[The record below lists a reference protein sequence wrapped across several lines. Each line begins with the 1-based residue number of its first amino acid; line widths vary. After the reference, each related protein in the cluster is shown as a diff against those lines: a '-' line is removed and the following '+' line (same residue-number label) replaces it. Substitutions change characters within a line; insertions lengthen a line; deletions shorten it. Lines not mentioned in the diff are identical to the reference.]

1 MKMKMMAAFF
11 ICLSLVFA
19 SIPISSHAAHPLQ
32 SELEAAMICLCG
44 CGQTIKDCPHQN
56 CGYAIPARKKIKDH
70 LEEGKTKAEILDIFV
85 AKYGEE
91 ALATP
96 PKKGF
101 NLLGYIMPFVV
112 LLFAGVL
119 IMVIIRKWT
128 ARGLRDE
135 EDTLPMTK
143 TDFGSDID
151 KQIEKE
157 LEEMD

>member
-1 MKMKMMAAFF
+1 MKVKLLGVFF
-11 ICLSLVFA
+11 VCLSLGLGFTP
-19 SIPISSHAAHPLQ
+19 STTYAAHPLQ
-32 SELEAAMICLCG
+32 NNLEEAMICLCG

-85 AKYGEE
+85 TQYGEE

-101 NLLGYIMPFVV
+101 NLLGYIMPFAV
-112 LLFAGVL
+112 LLLAGVV
-119 IMVIIRKWT
+119 IMIIIRKWT
-128 ARGLRDE
+128 AKGLRDE
-135 EDTLPMTK
+135 EDTLTMAK
-143 TDFGSDID
+143 NDFGSDID

>member
-1 MKMKMMAAFF
+1 MNMIAVFF
-11 ICLSLVFA
+11 ICFSLVFA
-19 SIPISSHAAHPLQ
+19 SVPVTSHGAHPLQ

-96 PKKGF
+96 SKKGF
-101 NLLGYIMPFVV
+101 NLVGYIMPFVV
-112 LLFAGVL
+112 LLFAGGL

-128 ARGLRDE
+128 AKGLRDE

>member
-1 MKMKMMAAFF
+1 MKLLGALF
-11 ICLSLVFA
+11 ICFSLVFA
-19 SIPISSHAAHPLQ
+19 SIPITSHAVHPLQ
-32 SELEAAMICLCG
+32 TELEATMICLCG

-70 LEEGKTKAEILDIFV
+70 IEEGKTKAEIFDIFV

-96 PKKGF
+96 TKKGF
-101 NLLGYIMPFVV
+101 NLIGYIMPFVA
-112 LLFAGVL
+112 LLLAGLL
-119 IMVIIRKWT
+119 IMIIIRKWI
-128 ARGLRDE
+128 AKGIRDE
-135 EDTLPMTK
+135 EDTLTMTK
-143 TDFGSDID
+143 NDFGSDID

>member
-1 MKMKMMAAFF
+1 MLGVFF
-11 ICLSLVFA
+11 VCLSLGLVFTP
-19 SIPISSHAAHPLQ
+19 STTYAAHPLQ
-32 SELEAAMICLCG
+32 NELEEAMICLCG

-119 IMVIIRKWT
+119 IIIIIRKWT
-128 ARGLRDE
+128 AKGLRDE

-143 TDFGSDID
+143 NDFGSDID